1 MANAAFSIQVQTRF
15 VPEQSDPD
23 KGHYLFAYT
32 IRIQNV
38 GQVAGQLI
46 SRHWVITDANNR
58 IDEVRGLGVV
68 GNQPLLQPGQS
79 FEYTSACPLQT
90 NMGSMRGTFHFVTEQ
105 GTPFEVA
112 VPEFALA
119 LPRTLH

>member
-1 MANAAFSIQVQTRF
+1 MANAAFSIQIQTRF

-105 GTPFEVA
+105 GAPFEVA

>member
-1 MANAAFSIQVQTRF
+1 MNAVFNVRVQTRY

-32 IRIQNV
+32 IRIQNIGKV
-38 GQVAGQLI
+38 TGQLI

-58 IDEVRGLGVV
+58 IEEVRGLGAV
-68 GNQPLLQPGQS
+68 GQQPLLAPGQE
-79 FEYTSACPLQT
+79 FEYTSACPLAT
-90 NMGSMRGTFHFVTEQ
+90 AVGSMRGIYHFVTET
-105 GTPFEVA
+105 GAPFQVH
-112 VPEFALA
+112 VPEFTLS

>member
-1 MANAAFSIQVQTRF
+1 MATTAFSIQVQTRY

-46 SRHWVITDANNR
+46 SRHWIIADANNH
-58 IDEVRGLGVV
+58 IEEVRGLGVV
-68 GNQPLLQPGQS
+68 GNQPLLQPGES
-79 FEYTSACPLQT
+79 FEYTSACPLPT
-90 NMGSMRGTFHFVTEQ
+90 TVGSMRGTYHFVTEQ
-105 GTPFEVA
+105 GAPFEVTI
-112 VPEFALA
+112 PEFALA